1 MKILIINGPN
11 INFIG
16 IREPEIYGEEDY
28 NVLRQKVMKK
38 AAQDDIL
45 IEIFQSNHEGA
56 LIDKLQE
63 CYYDR
68 PDGIIINPGALS
80 HYSYALHDALK
91 CLRGITKVEVHI
103 SDIMNREEDW
113 RKVSITAPACNHMI
127 YGQGFEGY
135 IEAIN
140 YIEDDRKNS

>member
-16 IREPEIYGEEDY
+16 IREPEIYGEKDY
-28 NVLRQKVMKK
+28 NDLRQKVMRK

-45 IEIFQSNHEGA
+45 VEIFQSNHEGDI
-56 LIDKLQE
+56 IDKIQE
-63 CYYDR
+63 CYYER
-68 PDGIIINPGALS
+68 PDGIVINPGALS
-80 HYSYALHDALK
+80 HYSYAIHDALK
-91 CLRGITKVEVHI
+91 CLSGITKVEVHI
-103 SDIMNREEDW
+103 SDIMNRQEDW
-113 RKVSITAPACNHMI
+113 RKISVTAPACNHMI

-140 YIEDDRKNS
+140 YIEDDVRN